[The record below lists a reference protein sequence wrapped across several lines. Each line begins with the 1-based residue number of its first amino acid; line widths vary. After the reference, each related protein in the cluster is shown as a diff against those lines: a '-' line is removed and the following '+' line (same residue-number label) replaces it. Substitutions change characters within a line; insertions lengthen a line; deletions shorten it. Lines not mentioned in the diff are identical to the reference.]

1 MEPLWSPV
9 VATGGNHWQNAQ
21 GRKPQKQAKTV
32 ATGCHRLPEKFHG
45 KGRVDPT
52 SLLLKRGSPSSLRKR
67 DESREPEG
75 TQDSNGTYRV
85 RETNAREV
93 PSRRMDAR
101 LASDLLF
108 VAAAGCA
115 REQGF
120 TRFHL
125 GGGADA
131 PLHLRLRFGLVESA
145 VGKEI
150 HDEQAH
156 RALGGQGHN
165 V

>member
-1 MEPLWSPV
+1 
-9 VATGGNHWQNAQ
+9 
-21 GRKPQKQAKTV
+21 
-32 ATGCHRLPEKFHG
+32 
-45 KGRVDPT
+45 
-52 SLLLKRGSPSSLRKR
+52 
-67 DESREPEG
+67 
-75 TQDSNGTYRV
+75 
-85 RETNAREV
+85 
-93 PSRRMDAR
+93 MDAR

-108 VAAAGCA
+108 LAAAGWA

-125 GGGADA
+125 GGGGADA
-131 PLHLRLRFGLVESA
+131 PLQLRLRFGLVESA

-156 RALGGQGHN
+156 RALGRQGHN